1 MFPKRGIVV
10 SGITDHDEY
19 LNALGRFIGSLGNVK
34 ALDVLPYHT
43 MGAVKYQNLGIPYP
57 LEGVEAL
64 PKEEALR
71 AKKVILR
78 SIKETRQGG

>member
-1 MFPKRGIVV
+1 
-10 SGITDHDEY
+10 
-19 LNALGRFIGSLGNVK
+19 
-34 ALDVLPYHT
+34 